1 MIDTVAEVNLERGNL
16 KYTPD
21 DMYSAAYMYI
31 PETGRLKNIPEDG
44 YLKNRH
50 KNPGQFSPG
59 GGCKVKVKLSPGQLN
74 VCVGG
79 RLVVPAQGCSGGGGG
94 QKCRSG
100 V

>member
-21 DMYSAAYMYI
+21 ED
-31 PETGRLKNIPEDG
+31 RLKNIPEDG

-79 RLVVPAQGCSGGGGG
+79 RLVVPAQGCSGGG